1 MAKCNLRKVKS
12 RHWCPVVLH
21 AGAVVSPL
29 VVQGLTC
36 SSLQIESIVLS
47 LFDLSILLLPTSG
60 IRDYLLC
67 VTGIRWWWTVVG
79 LLHMFAILLCLDM
92 LVQPDFLRH
101 ITQRSSCQ

>member
-36 SSLQIESIVLS
+36 SSLHIESGALS
-47 LFDLSILLLPTSG
+47 LFDLLILLLPTPPIG
-60 IRDYLLC
+60 ECLEC
-67 VTGIRWWWTVVG
+67 VTVFREWTVVG
-79 LLHMFAILLCLDM
+79 LLHMFTILLCLDM

-101 ITQRSSCQ
+101 INSLPR